1 MRERGRDKLFIFIF
15 IILPDHE
22 HHLQHH
28 QIGLLIGDL
37 YNDMDVE
44 HQVKLKNRRDHHRQ
58 RSF

>member
-1 MRERGRDKLFIFIF
+1 MKERDKLFIFIF
-15 IILPDHE
+15 IILPDRE

-28 QIGLLIGDL
+28 QIGLLIEDL

-58 RSF
+58 ISF

>member
-28 QIGLLIGDL
+28 QIDSLKEDP
-37 YNDMDVE
+37 YHDMDVE
-44 HQVKLKNRRDHHRQ
+44 HQVKARNRRDHHRQ